1 LQNKEHNV
9 GPGGI
14 ATIIA
19 AASLFVL
26 AVAVAYAV
34 FRISRFIDEAKL
46 SLKVFTDETAPL
58 LSESTKTLEL
68 INSPLESFAKITKN
82 VEEVSTKVTDAT
94 TGFMDKNGAAVKVA
108 GALLSAA
115 QMSKGRKTKKKT
127 V

>member
-1 LQNKEHNV
+1 V

-19 AASLFVL
+19 ASSLLVL
-26 AVAVAYAV
+26 AVAVAFAV

-46 SLKVFTDETAPL
+46 SLKTFTDETAPL
-58 LSESTKTLEL
+58 LSESTKTLTL

-94 TGFMDKNGAAVKVA
+94 TGFMDKNGPAVKVA

-115 QMSKGRKTKKKT
+115 QLSKGRKSKKKS